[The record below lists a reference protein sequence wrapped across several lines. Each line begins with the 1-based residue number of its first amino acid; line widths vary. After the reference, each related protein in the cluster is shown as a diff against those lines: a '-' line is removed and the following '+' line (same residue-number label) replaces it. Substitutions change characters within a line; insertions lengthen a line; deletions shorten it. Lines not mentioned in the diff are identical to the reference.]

1 MTCTAYSRHY
11 VSFFFFVLL
20 FMKSDQYMQHR
31 LPLYQYINGLVSL
44 AGEIQAT
51 LPDVHLFLVL

>member
-1 MTCTAYSRHY
+1 
-11 VSFFFFVLL
+11 
-20 FMKSDQYMQHR
+20 MQHR